1 MRYSD
6 THKAETHAKLVKLAG
21 RMLREKGPDKLAVA
35 ELMQGAGL
43 THGGFY
49 AHFRSKD
56 ALLAEA
62 LKGIFVDSAHKL
74 QSMADGVSPRE
85 ALSLFVDSYVSPAHR
100 DRVATGC
107 PVVALN
113 SDLPR
118 QPKAFRAAFDAG
130 IRTFAR
136 TIAGWMAA
144 AGIDGGEAL
153 AASALATMAGAV
165 AVSRGV
171 SDKQLSDQLLA
182 AARQSIRARLSLS
195 DADLPWRTNKA
206 DAAARSALS
215 GMIRNGDIDLEH
227 LGDR

>member
-6 THKAETHAKLVKLAG
+6 THKAETHAKIVKLAG

-56 ALLAEA
+56 VLLAEA
-62 LKGIFVDSAHKL
+62 LKGIFVGSAHKL

-118 QPKAFRAAFDAG
+118 QPKEFREAIVRAYG
-130 IRTFAR
+130 LLRAR
-136 TIAGWMAA
+136 SRAGWRRPGS
-144 AGIDGGEAL
+144 AGVKRLPHRL
-153 AASALATMAGAV
+153 AAMAGAV
-165 AVSRGV
+165 AVS
-171 SDKQLSDQLLA
+171 
-182 AARQSIRARLSLS
+182 
-195 DADLPWRTNKA
+195 WRF
-206 DAAARSALS
+206 
-215 GMIRNGDIDLEH
+215 
-227 LGDR
+227 